1 MQMEK
6 YERVKITPSKAL
18 DIYLEKYPD
27 TIVKEVELE
36 LKSGRFIY
44 EVEGY
49 DDEQEYELKIDSEN
63 GNILEVEIEFFKG
76 NHERITREATDKI
89 EPLVE
94 KALKEAGEGT
104 ALYEYELDIEK
115 RRLVLEVKMTL
126 ANGQYTN
133 HKYDLDT
140 GDLIRKK

>member
-1 MQMEK
+1 MEK
-6 YERVKITPSKAL
+6 YERVKITPTEAL
-18 DIYLEKYPD
+18 AIYMEKYPD

-36 LKSGRFIY
+36 LKSGQFVY

-49 DDEQEYELKIDSEN
+49 DEEHEYELKIDSAN
-63 GNILEVEIEFFKG
+63 GNILEVEIEFHVGIENK
-76 NHERITREATDKI
+76 ITSEATDKI

-104 ALYEYELDIEK
+104 ALYEYELDIEN
-115 RRLVLEVKMTL
+115 RRFVLEVKMTL
-126 ANGQYTN
+126 VNGQYAN

-140 GDLIRKK
+140 GNLIRKK

>member
-1 MQMEK
+1 MEK
-6 YERVKITPSKAL
+6 YERVKITPTEAL
-18 DIYLEKYPD
+18 NIYMEKYPN

-36 LKSGRFIY
+36 LKSGQFVY
-44 EVEGY
+44 EIEGY
-49 DDEQEYELKIDSEN
+49 DDDQEYELKIDSTN
-63 GNILEVEIEFFKG
+63 GNILEVEIEFYKG
-76 NHERITREATDKI
+76 NQDRITREATDKI

-104 ALYEYELDIEK
+104 ALYEYELDIEN
-115 RRLVLEVKMTL
+115 RRFVLEIKMTL
-126 ANGQYTN
+126 ADGQYVN

>member
-1 MQMEK
+1 MEK
-6 YERVKITPSKAL
+6 YERVKITPSEAL
-18 DIYLEKYPD
+18 DIYLGKYPD

-36 LKSGRFIY
+36 LKSGKFIY

-49 DDEQEYELKIDSEN
+49 DEEQEYELKIDSEN
-63 GNILEVEIEFFKG
+63 GEILEVEIEFYKG
-76 NHERITREATDKI
+76 NQDRITKDATDKI

-94 KALKEAGEGT
+94 KALNDAGEGT
-104 ALYEYELDIEK
+104 ALYEYELDIEN

-126 ANGQYTN
+126 ANGQFAN